1 MEGMREGTWEET
13 KKEVLIRVAAQPV
26 VLEDGH

>member
-1 MEGMREGTWEET
+1 MREGTWVET

-26 VLEDGH
+26 ILEDGH